1 MSDAPHVV
9 CTRCGGV
16 NRVPPSRPASE
27 ARCGR
32 CREPLFDGHPA
43 ELDASA
49 LERQV
54 TRSHIPVL
62 VDFWAPWCGP
72 CKVMAPAY
80 EQAARELEPRVR
92 VAKLDTQAHPEPA
105 ARYGIRGIPT
115 LILFQG
121 GREKARTSGAMD
133 ARSIVAWVQGAVRD

>member
-9 CTRCGGV
+9 CARCGGV
-16 NRVPPSRPASE
+16 NRVPASRSAAE

-32 CREPLFDGHPA
+32 CHEPLFDGQPA
-43 ELDASA
+43 ELDTAG
-49 LERQV
+49 LERQI
-54 TRSHIPVL
+54 TRSHLPVL

-80 EQAARELEPRVR
+80 AQAARELEPRIRLV
-92 VAKLDTQAHPEPA
+92 KLDTQAHPEPA

-115 LILFQG
+115 MILFRN
-121 GREKARTSGAMD
+121 GRETARTSGAMD
-133 ARSIVAWVQGAVRD
+133 ARSIVAWVRGAVRD

>member
-9 CTRCGGV
+9 CVRCGGV
-16 NRVPPSRPASE
+16 NRVPVSRPAFE

-32 CREPLFDGHPA
+32 CHEPLFDGHPA
-43 ELDASA
+43 ELDAA
-49 LERQV
+49 GLERQV
-54 TRSHIPVL
+54 TRSHLPVL

-80 EQAARELEPRVR
+80 GQAARELEPRVR

-105 ARYGIRGIPT
+105 ARYAIRGIPT
-115 LILFQG
+115 MILFRD
-121 GREKARTSGAMD
+121 GREMARTSGAMD
-133 ARSIVAWVQGAVRD
+133 ARSIVAWVRGALRD